1 MKDKKLTI
9 PTLKRL
15 PLYYNIAIR
24 ALERGENY
32 ISSAFIAEK
41 LDIDATQVRK
51 DIAVIG
57 YVGKPKVGFHT
68 KEFSSHLETFLEF
81 SKKRNIIL
89 IGAGNLGIALAK
101 YDGFSQYGLQIK
113 AIFDKDPNKTGMK
126 ISGKEVIS
134 MAKMN
139 NYIAKNSVE
148 IAVLTIPA
156 QFAQEVADELVAGGI
171 KAIWNFAPV
180 NLDLP
185 KDVICW
191 NQDLAASFITFVQ
204 LLND

>member
-24 ALERGENY
+24 ALARGENY

-51 DIAVIG
+51 DIAAIG
-57 YVGKPKVGFHT
+57 YVGKPKVGFDA
-68 KEFSSHLETFLEF
+68 KEFSAHLETFLGF
-81 SKKRNIIL
+81 SKERNIIL

-101 YDGFSQYGLQIK
+101 YDGFAQYGLQIK
-113 AIFDKDPNKTGMK
+113 AIFDKDPHKIGMQ
-126 ISGKEVIS
+126 ISGKDVIS
-134 MAKMN
+134 MAEIKD
-139 NYIAKNSVE
+139 YIAENAIQ
-148 IAVLTIPA
+148 IAIMTLPA
-156 QFAQEVADELVAGGI
+156 QFAQEVADELVASGI

-180 NLDLP
+180 NLNLP